1 MIADFKAGPFPRQTN
16 SSVASSWSLPRKL
29 WWCQVAWVLT
39 TGNRVEGVVAGDS
52 RLPEAAKITELMG
65 DSILI
70 SCVFVRPTP
79 KKNKLWLIRG
89 VIPPK
94 TVTICDW
101 NGIPPPF
108 KQRAQGFLNLG
119 FLGRQRRY
127 LATPQ
132 LCIVPLIK
140 NLGVKF

>member
-1 MIADFKAGPFPRQTN
+1 
-16 SSVASSWSLPRKL
+16 
-29 WWCQVAWVLT
+29 
-39 TGNRVEGVVAGDS
+39 
-52 RLPEAAKITELMG
+52 MG

-140 NLGVKF
+140 NRGVKF